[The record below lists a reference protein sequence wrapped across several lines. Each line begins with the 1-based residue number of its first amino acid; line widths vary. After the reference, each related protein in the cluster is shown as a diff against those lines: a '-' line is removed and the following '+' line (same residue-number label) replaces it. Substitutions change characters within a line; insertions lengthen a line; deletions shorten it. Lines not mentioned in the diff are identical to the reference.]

1 MAKIAVVAA
10 NGKAS
15 RKIISEALSR
25 GFDVTAFGR
34 HEENNT
40 EAKTYVRK
48 DILDLTREDLA
59 GFDAV
64 VSGFGAFTPETFP
77 LYQTTTELF
86 VGGAGSLY
94 TNPERTETLADGK
107 DFPEAIR
114 PLAQA
119 MKKALGYLRTRND
132 VRWTYISPAAVFL
145 ADGPRTG
152 SYELTGEDFT
162 VNKDGKSE
170 ISYADYA
177 IAMVDEIERGN
188 HIRERIS
195 VRWA

>member
-1 MAKIAVVAA
+1 M
-10 NGKAS
+10 
-15 RKIISEALSR
+15 
-25 GFDVTAFGR
+25 
-34 HEENNT
+34 
-40 EAKTYVRK
+40 
-48 DILDLTREDLA
+48 
-59 GFDAV
+59 
-64 VSGFGAFTPETFP
+64 SGFGAFTPETFP
-77 LYQTTTELF
+77 LYQTTTHTSRISSPALTPICLF

-132 VRWTYISPAAVFL
+132 VRWTYIEPAAVFL

-170 ISYADYA
+170 ISYATTRSRWWMRLSA
-177 IAMVDEIERGN
+177 EITSANWDFGPLGLKSPPSPRAVTASGVM
-188 HIRERIS
+188 RD
-195 VRWA
+195 A

>member
-77 LYQTTTELF
+77 LYQTTTEHLADILSGSDTRLLF

-119 MKKALGYLRTRND
+119 MKKALATFVRETMSAGPISARLRFSSRT
-132 VRWTYISPAAVFL
+132 VPARDPMNSRA
-145 ADGPRTG
+145 
-152 SYELTGEDFT
+152 
-162 VNKDGKSE
+162 
-170 ISYADYA
+170 
-177 IAMVDEIERGN
+177 
-188 HIRERIS
+188 RIS
-195 VRWA
+195 R

>member
-1 MAKIAVVAA
+1 MLFRSV
-10 NGKAS
+10 S
-15 RKIISEALSR
+15 
-25 GFDVTAFGR
+25 
-34 HEENNT
+34 
-40 EAKTYVRK
+40 VR
-48 DILDLTREDLA
+48 
-59 GFDAV
+59 
-64 VSGFGAFTPETFP
+64 S
-77 LYQTTTELF
+77 
-86 VGGAGSLY
+86 GSLY

-119 MKKALGYLRTRND
+119 MKKSLGYLRTRND

-177 IAMVDEIERGN
+177 IAMVDEIEHGN

>member
-77 LYQTTTELF
+77 LYQTTTEHLADILAGSDTRLLF

-107 DFPEAIR
+107 DFDPPAR
-114 PLAQA
+114 P
-119 MKKALGYLRTRND
+119 GYEEVAWLPPYEKRCPLDLYQPGR
-132 VRWTYISPAAVFL
+132 SL
-145 ADGPRTG
+145 PRG
-152 SYELTGEDFT
+152 RPPHGIL
-162 VNKDGKSE
+162 
-170 ISYADYA
+170 
-177 IAMVDEIERGN
+177 
-188 HIRERIS
+188 
-195 VRWA
+195 